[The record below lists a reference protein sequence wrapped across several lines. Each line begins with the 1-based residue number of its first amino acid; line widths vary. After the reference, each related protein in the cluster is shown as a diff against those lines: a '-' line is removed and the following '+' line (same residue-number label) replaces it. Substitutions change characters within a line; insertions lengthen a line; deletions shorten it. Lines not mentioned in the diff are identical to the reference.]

1 MSARRTRANYGQIDI
16 EQLQQET
23 DNGHV
28 SQRRTWLFFSAAG
41 TTSILDLLLSN
52 KFLS

>member
-16 EQLQQET
+16 EQLQPET

-28 SQRRTWLFFSAAG
+28 SQRRTWLFSVPQV
-41 TTSILDLLLSN
+41 SLRLVDLLLSN
-52 KFLS
+52 